1 MENGRSLHL
10 QVNDTAG
17 TFPKSSD
24 FHENFLRRLEMS
36 IKVEKKVYGKHERQ
50 TFGNIKE
57 VIDIPYLVEIQKN
70 SFEAFTNEGIRE
82 VLRDFSP
89 ISDSDNLNMNRA
101 ENEEDKDSRI
111 ELYFLDHSLSGEPK
125 YSERECKMR
134 DATYAVP
141 LKVKV
146 RLVYKE
152 TGEVVDQ
159 EVYMGDIP
167 MMTDSGSFIINGAER
182 AVVSQLVRSPG
193 VYCKQGLNK
202 TGNFV
207 VETGIMPQR
216 GAWLEFE
223 EDTNGVLWI
232 HIDKTR
238 KLVAS
243 ILLRGLGLGSDEEI
257 LEVFDN
263 HPIIKKTLE
272 KDVTKSEDE
281 ALIELS
287 KRLRPGEVLNLK
299 AIKRYINNLFYNQRR
314 YDVSRVG
321 RYKYNQKLSVANRI
335 ENLTI
340 TRDVVANG
348 KTLAKAGDKIDLETA
363 WKIQNAGV
371 NEVYVKTKNGEFK
384 VFGNNR
390 VELDK
395 YLGIDPKEVEIN
407 GMVHI
412 QTLNEILKDCKSIEE
427 KKEVIRMNADQLV
440 GRHIMFDD
448 ILSAINYH
456 LSLSEGIGHLD
467 DVDHLGNRRV
477 KTVGEL
483 LQNQFYIGMARL
495 ERVIRE
501 RMQVQNINEVSPSS
515 LINVRPVSSAIREF
529 FGSSQ
534 MSQFM
539 EQINPIASLTHKR
552 KLTTLGPGG
561 LSRERAGFDVR
572 DVHYTH
578 YGRLCPNETPE
589 GPNIGL
595 INSLAT
601 LAKLNEYGFLMA
613 PYRRVDKESGK
624 VTNEVVYMTA
634 DVEDR
639 YTIAQA
645 NEPLNEDGTFKNK
658 RIICRNREEILET
671 TVSNIDYMDV
681 SPKQLFSVATTLV
694 PFLGSDDSVRALV
707 ASNQQRQAVPLLKTE
722 APIVATGMEHKIAV
736 DSGAVIVAK
745 NAGTVT
751 YSTSDKIIVTQKN
764 GEEDEYYLTGYTR
777 SNHGTCM
784 KQHPIVTHG
793 DVVKAGDVLADGPS
807 TNGGELSVGK
817 NILIAY
823 MPWEGYNFEDAVLI
837 SEEIVR
843 DDILTSVHIEEYELD
858 CRDTKLGP
866 EDITRDIPN
875 VGDDALK
882 DLDENGIVRIGA
894 EVVPGDIL
902 VGKVTP
908 KGETELTPEERLL
921 RAIFGEKARE
931 VRDTSLRV
939 QHGEGGIVVDV
950 KVLTRENKDEL
961 STGVN
966 KLVRVYIAQKRK
978 MSVGDKMSGRHGN
991 KGVVSKILPQADMP
1005 FLADGTPIQILLN
1018 PMGVPS
1024 RMNVG
1029 QLLEVHLGMAAK
1041 HMGWKVATP
1050 IFDCATSDEIQEL
1063 LVKNGLR
1070 PDGKIDLYDGRTGEK
1085 LPNPMT
1091 VGVMYMLKL
1100 NHLVDDKMH
1109 ARSTGPYSLV
1119 TQQPLGGK
1127 TQFGGQ
1133 RFGEMEVWALEAYG
1147 AANVL
1152 QEMLTVKSDDIM
1164 GRTKTYESIVRSENV
1179 AEPGIPES
1187 FKVLIKE
1194 LQGLALDVKV
1204 LTEDKEE
1211 IGLRELVEDDDD
1223 DDRPR
1228 RNNRDDKE
1236 EVELDLDEGTDE
1248 EVLDLDDNSLSAF
1261 GTEGD
1266 DDLFDFDDDD
1276 I

>member
-1 MENGRSLHL
+1 M
-10 QVNDTAG
+10 A
-17 TFPKSSD
+17 
-24 FHENFLRRLEMS
+24 
-36 IKVEKKVYGKHERQ
+36 IKVTKKKYGRTERY
-50 TFGNIKE
+50 TSGNIKE
-57 VIDIPYLVEIQKN
+57 VIDIPYLVEIQKDSYS
-70 SFEAFTNEGIRE
+70 SFLTDGIRE

-89 ISDSDNLNMNRA
+89 ISDSDNVNR
-101 ENEEDKDSRI
+101 EEKDGDKDSRI
-111 ELYFLDHSLSGEPK
+111 ELHFLEHSIEGTPK
-125 YSERECKMR
+125 WSERECKMR
-134 DATYAVP
+134 DATYSLP

-159 EVYMGDIP
+159 EVYMGEIP
-167 MMTDSGSFIINGAER
+167 IMTDTGSFIINGAER

-193 VYCKQGLNK
+193 VYCKKGLNK

-207 VETGIMPQR
+207 VETALMPAR
-216 GAWLEFE
+216 GAWIEFE
-223 EDTNGVLWI
+223 EDTNGVLWV
-232 HIDKTR
+232 HIDRTR
-238 KLVAS
+238 KLVATV
-243 ILLRGLGLGSDEEI
+243 LLRGLGIGSDEEI
-257 LEVFDN
+257 LNIFDN
-263 HPIIKKTLE
+263 HPVIKKTIE
-272 KDVTKSEDE
+272 KDVTKSEEE

-299 AIKRYINNLFYNQRR
+299 AIKRYITNLFYNPRR
-314 YDVSRVG
+314 YDVSKVG
-321 RYKYNQKLSVANRI
+321 RYKYNQKLSLANRVEGLEAA
-335 ENLTI
+335 ENI
-340 TRDVVANG
+340 KVGGKVVV
-348 KTLAKAGDKIDLETA
+348 KAGETLSLDVA
-363 WKIQNAGV
+363 REIQNSGI
-371 NEVYVKTKNGEFK
+371 NSILVKTRNGDFR

-390 VELDK
+390 VDLEK
-395 YLGIDPKEVEIN
+395 YMGIKGEEVGIDEL
-407 GMVHI
+407 VHTP
-412 QTLNEILKDCKSIEE
+412 TLLELTKSAKSKEE
-427 KKEVIRMNADQLV
+427 KKNIIQSNASILMSRHVIL
-440 GRHIMFDD
+440 DD
-448 ILSAINYH
+448 ILAAINYH
-456 LSLSEGIGHLD
+456 LSLGAGIGGFD

-483 LQNQFYIGMARL
+483 MQNQFFIGMARL

-501 RMQVQNINEVSPSS
+501 RMQVQNINEVSPTS
-515 LINVRPVSSAIREF
+515 LINIRPVSSAVREF

-539 EQINPIASLTHKR
+539 EQTNPIASLAHKR

-561 LSRERAGFDVR
+561 LSRDRAGFDVR

-589 GPNIGL
+589 GQNIGL

-601 LAKLNEYGFLMA
+601 FAKINKYGFLEA
-613 PYRRVDKESGK
+613 PYRKVDKATGK
-624 VTNEVVYMTA
+624 VTDEVVYMTA
-634 DVEDR
+634 DQEDR
-639 YTIAQA
+639 YVVAQA
-645 NEPLNEDGTFKNK
+645 NEPLTEDSTFKNK
-658 RIICRNREEILET
+658 RVICRHKEEIQERK
-671 TVSNIDYMDV
+671 VSEVDFMDV
-681 SPKQLFSVATTLV
+681 SPKQLFSVATTLI
-694 PFLGSDDSVRALV
+694 PFLGSDDSVRALT
-707 ASNQQRQAVPLLKTE
+707 ASNMQRQAVPLLKTE

-745 NAGTVT
+745 NDGVVNYA
-751 YSTSDKIIVTQKN
+751 TSDKIVVRLADMS
-764 GEEDEYYLTGYTR
+764 EDEYLLNPFVR

-784 KQHPIVTHG
+784 KQRPIVKKG
-793 DVVKAGDVLADGPS
+793 DKVKKGDVLADGPS
-807 TNGGELSVGK
+807 TCNGELSVGK

-823 MPWEGYNFEDAVLI
+823 MPFDGYNFEDAVLI
-837 SEEIVR
+837 SDELIKK
-843 DDILTSVHIEEYELD
+843 DILTSVHIEEYELD

-882 DLDENGIVRIGA
+882 DLDEFGIIRVGA
-894 EVVPGDIL
+894 EVEPGDIL

-991 KGVVSKILPQADMP
+991 KGVVSRIVPQADMP
-1005 FLADGTPIQILLN
+1005 FLPDGTPIQILLN

-1029 QLLEVHLGMAAK
+1029 QLLEVHMGMAAK
-1041 HMGWKVATP
+1041 TIDWKVAVP
-1050 IFDCATSDEIQEL
+1050 IFDCSTDKEIQEL
-1063 LVKNGLR
+1063 FVENGMR
-1070 PDGKIDLYDGRTGEK
+1070 PDGKFTLYDGRTGEK
-1085 LPNPMT
+1085 FESPIT
-1091 VGVMYMLKL
+1091 VGIMYMLKL
-1100 NHLVDDKMH
+1100 HHLVDDKMH

-1147 AANVL
+1147 ASNVL

-1164 GRTKTYESIVRSENV
+1164 GRTKTYESIVRAENI

-1194 LQGLALDVKV
+1194 LQGLALDIKV
-1204 LTEDKEE
+1204 LTEDNEE
-1211 IGLRELVEDDDD
+1211 IGLRELVEDDEDF
-1223 DDRPR
+1223 DRKSRTAR
-1228 RNNRDDKE
+1228 RQEKE
-1236 EVELDLDEGTDE
+1236 EVEINLDNDDEDLSPG
-1248 EVLDLDDNSLSAF
+1248 EVVAD
-1261 GTEGD
+1261 TEIVGD
-1266 DDLFDFDDDD
+1266 DDLFDFDDEF
-1276 I
+1276 

>member
-1 MENGRSLHL
+1 M
-10 QVNDTAG
+10 A
-17 TFPKSSD
+17 
-24 FHENFLRRLEMS
+24 
-36 IKVEKKVYGKHERQ
+36 IKAKKRKYGKNERY
-50 TFGNIKE
+50 TFGNIEE
-57 VIDIPYLVEIQKN
+57 VINIPYLVEIQKDSYN
-70 SFEAFTNEGIRE
+70 SFITTGIKE

-89 ISDSDNLNMNRA
+89 ITDSDNMNR
-101 ENEEDKDSRI
+101 EEGEDKDCRI
-111 ELYFLDHSLSGEPK
+111 ELHFLEHSLSGEPK
-125 YSERECKMR
+125 WSERECKMR
-134 DATYAVP
+134 DATYAKP

-146 RLVYKE
+146 RIVYKE

-167 MMTDSGSFIINGAER
+167 IMTDSGSFIINGAER
-182 AVVSQLVRSPG
+182 AIVSQLVRSPG
-193 VYCKQGLNK
+193 VYCKKGLNK

-207 VETGIMPQR
+207 IESALMPAR
-216 GAWLEFE
+216 GAWIEFE
-223 EDTNGVLWI
+223 EDTNGVLWV
-232 HIDKTR
+232 HIDRTR
-238 KLVAS
+238 KLVAT
-243 ILLRGLGLGSDEEI
+243 ILLRGLGIGSDEELLQI
-257 LEVFDN
+257 FDN
-263 HPIIKKTLE
+263 HPVIQKTIE
-272 KDVTKSEDE
+272 KDVTKSEEE
-281 ALIELS
+281 ALVELS

-299 AIKRYINNLFYNQRR
+299 AIKRYVRNLFYNPRR

-321 RYKYNQKLSVANRI
+321 RYKYNQKLSLANRI
-335 ENLTI
+335 ENLI
-340 TRDVVANG
+340 ASRDVVANG
-348 KTLAKAGDKIDLETA
+348 KTLAVAGDKFTLEKA
-363 WKIQNAGV
+363 WEIQNAGV

-384 VFGNNR
+384 VLGNNR
-390 VELDK
+390 AELDK
-395 YLGIDPKEVEIN
+395 YAGINPKECDIN
-407 GMVHI
+407 EMIHVP
-412 QTLNEILKDCKSIEE
+412 TFNELTAECKSKED
-427 KKEVIRMNADQLV
+427 KKLVAQSNADLLMGKHV
-440 GRHIMFDD
+440 LLDD
-448 ILSAINYH
+448 ILSTVNYH
-456 LSLSEGIGHLD
+456 LSLSEGIGTYD

-483 LQNQFYIGMARL
+483 LQNQFFIGMARL

-501 RMQVQNINEVSPSS
+501 RMQVQNINEVSPTS
-515 LINVRPVSSAIREF
+515 LINVRPISSAIREF

-539 EQINPIASLTHKR
+539 EQTNPIASLTHKR

-561 LSRERAGFDVR
+561 LNRDRAGFDVR

-601 LAKLNEYGFLMA
+601 FAKINEYGFLEA
-613 PYRRVDKESGK
+613 PYRVVDKATGR
-624 VTNEVVYMTA
+624 VTNEVHYITA

-639 YTIAQA
+639 YTVAQA
-645 NEPLNEDGTFKNK
+645 NEPLNEDGTFQNK
-658 RIICRNREEILET
+658 RVICRQREEIVEKPA
-671 TVSNIDYMDV
+671 SEIDYMDV
-681 SPKQLFSVATTLV
+681 SPKQLFSVATTLI
-694 PFLGSDDSVRALV
+694 PFLGSNDSVRALT
-707 ASNQQRQAVPLLKTE
+707 ASNMQRQAVPLLKTE
-722 APIVATGMEHKIAV
+722 APIVATGMENKIAV
-736 DSGAVIVAK
+736 DSGAVVCSGID
-745 NAGTVT
+745 GTVS
-751 YSTSDKIIVTQKN
+751 YVSSDKIVVRGNDGT
-764 GEEDEYYLTGYTR
+764 EEEYFLTPYQR

-784 KQHPIVTHG
+784 KQKPIVNHG
-793 DVVKAGDVLADGPS
+793 DKVKKGDVIADGPS
-807 TNGGELSVGK
+807 TSGGELSVGK

-837 SEEIVR
+837 SDELVKE
-843 DDILTSVHIEEYELD
+843 DILTSVHIEEYELD

-875 VGDDALK
+875 VGDEALK
-882 DLDENGIVRIGA
+882 DLDENGIIRVGA

-961 STGVN
+961 ATGVN

-991 KGVVSKILPQADMP
+991 KGVVSRILPQADMP

-1024 RMNVG
+1024 RMNLG

-1041 HMGWKVATP
+1041 AINWKVATP
-1050 IFDCATSDEIQEL
+1050 VFDCATDKEIQEL
-1063 LVKNGLR
+1063 LVSNGLR
-1070 PDGKIDLYDGRTGEK
+1070 PDGKVDLYDGRTGEK
-1085 LPNPMT
+1085 FINPIT
-1091 VGVMYMLKL
+1091 VGIMYMLKL
-1100 NHLVDDKMH
+1100 HHLVDDKMH

-1152 QEMLTVKSDDIM
+1152 QEMLTVKSDDIV

-1223 DDRPR
+1223 DNRMVR
-1228 RNNRDDKE
+1228 RYEDNKE
-1236 EVELDLDEGTDE
+1236 EIDLDLGDSEAEETLDLDEEIVADTD
-1248 EVLDLDDNSLSAF
+1248 D
-1261 GTEGD
+1261 D
-1266 DDLFDFDDDD
+1266 DDLFDFDEDF
-1276 I
+1276 

>member
-1 MENGRSLHL
+1 MA
-10 QVNDTAG
+10 VN
-17 TFPKSSD
+17 
-24 FHENFLRRLEMS
+24 
-36 IKVEKKVYGKHERQ
+36 VESKMYGKHERK
-50 TFGNIKE
+50 TFGHMKE
-57 VIDIPYLVEIQKN
+57 VLDIPYFVEIPKD
-70 SFEAFTNEGIRE
+70 SFNHFITEGIKE

-89 ISDSDNLNMNRA
+89 ISDSDNLNMNR
-101 ENEEDKDSRI
+101 EEGDTEDSRI
-111 ELYFLDHSLSGEPK
+111 ELYFLDHSLDGEPK

-167 MMTDSGSFIINGAER
+167 MMTENGSFIINGAER

-193 VYCKQGLNK
+193 VYCKQGVNK

-207 VETGIMPQR
+207 IETDIMPAR

-223 EDTNGVLWI
+223 EDTNGVLWV
-232 HIDKTR
+232 HIDRTR

-243 ILLRGLGLGSDEEI
+243 VLLRGLGLGTDEEI
-257 LEVFDN
+257 LNIFDN
-263 HPIIKKTLE
+263 HPVIKKTLE

-281 ALIELS
+281 ALVELS

-299 AIKRYINNLFYNQRR
+299 AIKRYIRNLFYNARR
-314 YDVSRVG
+314 YDVSKVG
-321 RYKYNQKLSVANRI
+321 RYKFNQKLSLANRI

-340 TRDVVANG
+340 TRDVELNG
-348 KTLAKAGDKIDLETA
+348 KVLAKAGDVLNLDDA
-363 WKIQNAGV
+363 WKLQNAGV
-371 NEVYVKTKNGEFK
+371 NAVYVKTKKGEFK
-384 VFGNNR
+384 VMGNNR

-395 YLGIDPKEVEIN
+395 YINIDPKEVEIN
-407 GMVHI
+407 GMVNVV
-412 QTLNEILKDCKSIEE
+412 TLNELIKDCKTPEE
-427 KKEVIRMNADQLV
+427 KKEVIRANADLLV
-440 GRHIMFDD
+440 GKHLVLDD
-448 ILSAINYH
+448 VLSAINYH
-456 LSLSEGIGHLD
+456 LSLSEGIGSYD

-483 LQNQFYIGMARL
+483 LQNQFFIGMARL

-501 RMQVQNINEVSPSS
+501 RMQVQNINEVSPTS
-515 LINVRPVSSAIREF
+515 LINIRPVSSSIREF

-552 KLTTLGPGG
+552 RLTTLGPGG
-561 LSRERAGFDVR
+561 LSRERAGFEVR

-589 GPNIGL
+589 GQNIGL
-595 INSLAT
+595 VNSLAAYT
-601 LAKLNEYGFLMA
+601 KINEYGFLMA
-613 PYRRVDKESGK
+613 PYRKVDKETGV
-624 VTNEVVYMTA
+624 VTDKIEYMTA
-634 DVEDR
+634 DREDR
-639 YTIAQA
+639 FVIANA
-645 NEPLNEDGTFKNK
+645 NEPLNEDNTFKNK
-658 RIICRNREEILET
+658 RVICRRKEEIVELPASQ
-671 TVSNIDYMDV
+671 VDYMDV
-681 SPKQLFSVATTLV
+681 SPKQIFSVATTLV
-694 PFLGSDDSVRALV
+694 PFLGSDDCVRALV

-722 APIVATGMEHKIAV
+722 APLVATGMEHKIAV
-736 DSGAVIVAK
+736 DSGAVVIAK
-745 NAGTVT
+745 NDGVVS
-751 YSTSDKIIVTQKN
+751 YVSSDKVVVTRKN
-764 GEEDEYYLTGYTR
+764 GDEDEYLLTAYQR
-777 SNHGTCM
+777 SNQGTSM
-784 KQHPIVTHG
+784 KQHPIVNHG
-793 DVVKAGDVLADGPS
+793 DKVKKGEVLADGPAI
-807 TNGGELSVGK
+807 NGGELSVGK

-837 SEEIVR
+837 SDEIVKN
-843 DDILTSVHIEEYELD
+843 DILTSVHIEEYEID

-950 KVLTRENKDEL
+950 KTLTRENKDEL

-991 KGVVSKILPQADMP
+991 KGVVSRILPQADMP

-1029 QLLEVHLGMAAK
+1029 QLLEVHLGMAAR
-1041 HMGWKVATP
+1041 HLGWKVATP
-1050 IFDCATSDEIQEL
+1050 IFDCATADEIQEL
-1063 LVKNGLR
+1063 LVRNGLR
-1070 PDGKIDLYDGRTGEK
+1070 PDGKVDLYDGRTGEK
-1085 LPNPMT
+1085 LPNPIT

-1147 AANVL
+1147 AANIL
-1152 QEMLTVKSDDIM
+1152 QEMLTVKSDDIV

-1194 LQGLALDVKV
+1194 LQGLALDIKV

-1211 IGLRELVEDDDD
+1211 IGLRELVEDDE
-1223 DDRPR
+1223 DDRPN
-1228 RNNRDDKE
+1228 RNVREDKE
-1236 EVELDLDEGTDE
+1236 EVELDLDDNSNSE
-1248 EVLDLDDNSLSAF
+1248 EVLDLDEETANVF
-1261 GTEGD
+1261 GTEND

>member
-1 MENGRSLHL
+1 MA
-10 QVNDTAG
+10 VN
-17 TFPKSSD
+17 
-24 FHENFLRRLEMS
+24 
-36 IKVEKKVYGKHERQ
+36 VESKMYGKHERK
-50 TFGNIKE
+50 TFGHMKE
-57 VIDIPYLVEIQKN
+57 VLDIPYFVEIPKD
-70 SFEAFTNEGIRE
+70 SFNHFITEGIKE

-89 ISDSDNLNMNRA
+89 ISDSDNLNMNR
-101 ENEEDKDSRI
+101 EEGDTEDSRI
-111 ELYFLDHSLSGEPK
+111 ELYFLDHSLDGEPK

-167 MMTDSGSFIINGAER
+167 MMTENGSFIINGAER

-193 VYCKQGLNK
+193 VYCKQGVNK

-207 VETGIMPQR
+207 IETDIMPAR

-223 EDTNGVLWI
+223 EDTNGVLWV
-232 HIDKTR
+232 HIDRTR

-243 ILLRGLGLGSDEEI
+243 VLLRGLGLGTDEEI
-257 LEVFDN
+257 LNIFDN
-263 HPIIKKTLE
+263 HPVIKKTLE

-281 ALIELS
+281 ALVELS

-299 AIKRYINNLFYNQRR
+299 AIKRYIRNLFYNARR
-314 YDVSRVG
+314 YDVSKVG
-321 RYKYNQKLSVANRI
+321 RYKFNQKLSLANRI

-340 TRDVVANG
+340 TRDVELNG
-348 KTLAKAGDKIDLETA
+348 KVLAKAGDVLNLDDA
-363 WKIQNAGV
+363 WKLQNAGV
-371 NEVYVKTKNGEFK
+371 NAVYVKTKKGEFK
-384 VFGNNR
+384 VMGNNR

-395 YLGIDPKEVEIN
+395 YTNIDPKEVEIN
-407 GMVHI
+407 GMVNVV
-412 QTLNEILKDCKSIEE
+412 TLNELIKDCKTPEE
-427 KKEVIRMNADQLV
+427 KKEVIRANADLLV
-440 GRHIMFDD
+440 GKHLVLDD
-448 ILSAINYH
+448 VLSAINYH
-456 LSLSEGIGHLD
+456 LSLSEGIGSYD

-483 LQNQFYIGMARL
+483 LQNQFFIGMARL

-501 RMQVQNINEVSPSS
+501 RMQVQNINEVSPTS
-515 LINVRPVSSAIREF
+515 LINIRPVSSSIREF

-552 KLTTLGPGG
+552 RLTTLGPGG
-561 LSRERAGFDVR
+561 LSRERAGFEVR

-589 GPNIGL
+589 GQNIGL
-595 INSLAT
+595 VNSLAAYT
-601 LAKLNEYGFLMA
+601 KINEYGFLMA
-613 PYRRVDKESGK
+613 PYRKVDKATGV
-624 VTNEVVYMTA
+624 VTDKIEYMTA
-634 DVEDR
+634 DKEDR
-639 YTIAQA
+639 FVIANA
-645 NEPLNEDGTFKNK
+645 NEPLNEDNTFKNK
-658 RIICRNREEILET
+658 RVICRRKEEIVELPASQ
-671 TVSNIDYMDV
+671 VDYMDV
-681 SPKQLFSVATTLV
+681 SPKQIFSVATTLV
-694 PFLGSDDSVRALV
+694 PFLGSDDCVRALV

-722 APIVATGMEHKIAV
+722 APLVATGMEHKIAV
-736 DSGAVIVAK
+736 DSGAVVIAK
-745 NAGTVT
+745 NDGVVS
-751 YSTSDKIIVTQKN
+751 YVSSDKVVVTRKN
-764 GEEDEYYLTGYTR
+764 GDEDEYLLTAYQR
-777 SNHGTCM
+777 SNQGTSM
-784 KQHPIVTHG
+784 KQHPIVNHG
-793 DVVKAGDVLADGPS
+793 DKVKKGEVLADGPAI
-807 TNGGELSVGK
+807 NGGELSVGK

-837 SEEIVR
+837 SDEIVKN
-843 DDILTSVHIEEYELD
+843 DILTSVHIEEYEID

-950 KVLTRENKDEL
+950 KTLTRENKDEL

-991 KGVVSKILPQADMP
+991 KGVVSRILPQADMP

-1029 QLLEVHLGMAAK
+1029 QLLEVHLGMAAR
-1041 HMGWKVATP
+1041 HLGWKVATP
-1050 IFDCATSDEIQEL
+1050 IFDCATADEIQEL
-1063 LVKNGLR
+1063 LVRNGLR
-1070 PDGKIDLYDGRTGEK
+1070 PDGKVDLYDGRTGEK
-1085 LPNPMT
+1085 LPNPIT

-1133 RFGEMEVWALEAYG
+1133 RFGEMVVWALEAYG
-1147 AANVL
+1147 AANIL
-1152 QEMLTVKSDDIM
+1152 QEMLTVKSDDIV

-1194 LQGLALDVKV
+1194 LQGLALDIKV

-1211 IGLRELVEDDDD
+1211 IGLRELVEDDE
-1223 DDRPR
+1223 DDRPN
-1228 RNNRDDKE
+1228 RNVREDKE
-1236 EVELDLDEGTDE
+1236 EVELDLDDNSNSE
-1248 EVLDLDDNSLSAF
+1248 EVLDLDEETANVF
-1261 GTEGD
+1261 GTEND